1 MDELTHMHR
10 LGLLTEPQYLEI
22 AAYLNS
28 PLSRQQVVEQMPQP
42 LWTVLLQAS
51 TLLKFDPDRI
61 PFLPMQ

>member
-1 MDELTHMHR
+1 MDNLTHMHR

-28 PLSRQQVVEQMPQP
+28 PLSGKQVVEQMPQP
-42 LWTVLLQAS
+42 LWTVLQQAA
-51 TLLKFDPDRI
+51 TLLQFDPDQ